1 MNAMRALIK
10 TPSALPKSV
19 MSELSLTS
27 RRSRV
32 LILGG
37 DQLAKE
43 LGQTLIYKSK
53 FRYELVGFLEAD
65 SARVGE
71 RMVNPGIIGTFDQLH
86 EIVDRYGI
94 GTIAVCLNDRRGGR
108 LPLQMLLDVKAM
120 GVDVVDGHDLYEQE
134 SGRLSIDLLKPSTLI
149 FSTGFRRR
157 AVTMGVKRLLDAT
170 VSAIGLIVLAPL
182 FAFIAVLIKLESAGP
197 VFYHQTRVGLRGAPY
212 SIWKFRSM
220 QADAE
225 VDGARWAVKG
235 DTRITRVGKWLRKL
249 RLDELPQ
256 LINVW
261 RGEMSLVGPRPERP
275 IFVQELRNNIPYYD
289 LRYTVRPGITG
300 WAQIRYRYAATEEE
314 SHVKLQYDLYYVKNL
329 ALSLD
334 CRILIETARVVLLHE
349 GAH

>member
-1 MNAMRALIK
+1 MNAMRELVK
-10 TPSALPKSV
+10 TARAQSKFTIRELPVS
-19 MSELSLTS
+19 T

-43 LGQTLIYKSK
+43 LGQILVYKSK

-65 SARVGE
+65 SARIGE
-71 RMVNPGIIGTFDQLH
+71 RMVNPGIIGTFDQLP
-86 EIVDRYGI
+86 EVVDRYGI
-94 GTIAVCLNDRRGGR
+94 GTIAVCISDRRGGR
-108 LPLQMLLDVKAM
+108 LPLQTLLDVKAM
-120 GVDVVDGHDLYEQE
+120 GVEVVDGHDLYEQE

-157 AVTMGVKRLLDAT
+157 AITMGVKRLLDAT
-170 VSAIGLIVLAPL
+170 VSALGLLVLAPL
-182 FAFIAVLIKLESAGP
+182 FVLIAVLIKLESTGP

-225 VDGARWAVKG
+225 ADGARWAVKE
-235 DTRITRVGKWLRKL
+235 DPRVTRVGKWLRKL

-261 RGEMSLVGPRPERP
+261 KGEMSLVGPRPERP
-275 IFVQELRNNIPYYD
+275 VFVQELRNKIPYYD

-329 ALSLD
+329 SLALD
-334 CRILIETARVVLLHE
+334 GRILIETARVVLLGE

>member
-1 MNAMRALIK
+1 MNAMRESVK
-10 TPSALPKSV
+10 STGTVPKS
-19 MSELSLTS
+19 MLGERSFST

-43 LGQTLIYKSK
+43 LGQTLVYKSK

-65 SARVGE
+65 SARIGE

-86 EIVDRYGI
+86 DIIDRYRV

-108 LPLQMLLDVKAM
+108 LPLQTLLEVKAM
-120 GVDVVDGHDLYEQE
+120 GVEIVDGHDLYEQE

-157 AVTMGVKRLLDAT
+157 AITMGVKRFLDAT
-170 VSAIGLIVLAPL
+170 VSALGLIALAPL
-182 FAFIAVLIKLESAGP
+182 FAFIAVLIKLESTGP
-197 VFYHQTRVGLRGAPY
+197 VFYHQTRVGLRGTPY

-225 VDGARWAVKG
+225 ADGARWAVKG

-261 RGEMSLVGPRPERP
+261 KGEMSLVGPRPERP
-275 IFVQELRNNIPYYD
+275 VFVQELRNKIPYYD

-300 WAQIRYRYAATEEE
+300 WAQIRYRYAATKEE

-329 ALSLD
+329 SLVLD
-334 CRILIETARVVLLHE
+334 GQILIETARVVLLGE

>member
-1 MNAMRALIK
+1 MNAMRESVK
-10 TPSALPKSV
+10 TTSAIPKLTIADRS
-19 MSELSLTS
+19 LST

-43 LGQTLIYKSK
+43 LGQILVYKSK
-53 FRYELVGFLEAD
+53 FRYELVGFLEAE
-65 SARVGE
+65 AGRVGE
-71 RMVNPGIIGTFDQLH
+71 RMVNPGIIGTFDQLP
-86 EIVDRYGI
+86 EIVESYRV

-108 LPLQMLLDVKAM
+108 LPLQTLLDVKAM
-120 GVDVVDGHDLYEQE
+120 GVEVVDGHDLYEQE

-157 AVTMGVKRLLDAT
+157 AITMGIKRLLDVT
-170 VSAIGLIVLAPL
+170 ISALGLLVLAPL
-182 FAFIAVLIKLESAGP
+182 FAFIAVLIKLESTGP

-220 QADAE
+220 RADAE
-225 VDGARWAVKG
+225 AEGARWAVKG
-235 DTRITRVGKWLRKL
+235 DTRITKVGKWLRKL
-249 RLDELPQ
+249 RMDELPQ

-261 RGEMSLVGPRPERP
+261 KGEMSLVGPRPERP
-275 IFVQELRNNIPYYD
+275 VFVQELRNKIPYYD

-334 CRILIETARVVLLHE
+334 CQILIETARVVLLHE

>member
-1 MNAMRALIK
+1 MNAMRESVK
-10 TPSALPKSV
+10 TTRAIPKFTIGERS
-19 MSELSLTS
+19 LST

-43 LGQTLIYKSK
+43 LGQTLVYRSK

-71 RMVNPGIIGTFDQLH
+71 RVVNPGIIGTFDQLP
-86 EIVDRYGI
+86 EIVDSYRI

-108 LPLQMLLDVKAM
+108 LPLQTLLDVKAM
-120 GVDVVDGHDLYEQE
+120 GVEVVDGHDLYEQE

-157 AVTMGVKRLLDAT
+157 AITMGLKRLLDIT
-170 VSAIGLIVLAPL
+170 VSALGLIVLAPL
-182 FAFIAVLIKLESAGP
+182 FAFIAVLIKLDSAGP
-197 VFYHQTRVGLRGAPY
+197 VFYHQARVGLRGAPY

-225 VDGARWAVKG
+225 AEGARWAVKG

-249 RLDELPQ
+249 RVDELPQ

-261 RGEMSLVGPRPERP
+261 KGEMSLVGPRPERP
-275 IFVQELRNNIPYYD
+275 VFVQELRNKIPYYD

-300 WAQIRYRYAATEEE
+300 WAQIRYRYAATEEQ

-334 CRILIETARVVLLHE
+334 CRILIETARVVLTGE